1 MLEAGAA
8 FQLQVSSI
16 QRAPTMTP
24 RMLTLRDCTKGY
36 GVPVPGVSANTNF
49 PLRLELP
56 DVALTLLTPST
67 T

>member
-16 QRAPTMTP
+16 QWSLTMTP
-24 RMLTLRDCTKGY
+24 RMLTPRDWSNDY
-36 GVPVPGVSANTNF
+36 GVPVPGVSAKMNF
-49 PLRLELP
+49 PVRLELL
-56 DVALTLLTPST
+56 DRALTLLTPST